1 MQLRSPDVP
10 GGGGGIPRQ
19 STGVTGQVTGYF
31 RAFLETRADLA
42 LIKPFDYRS
51 RYTGGR
57 QPSKRTERFINNLPR
72 LTSGEK
78 KKFLAPIS
86 LSDAREFSLITDS
99 YGIISF
105 LISSSFSFQRI
116 RIISFLVSSFS
127 PEMRFDPMFVSIM
140 IIERVWWYRDGVSW
154 EQLISNLNALLTLH
168 NGGRGV

>member
-1 MQLRSPDVP
+1 MAG

-86 LSDAREFSLITDS
+86 LSDTREFSLITDRYYFLS
-99 YGIISF
+99 YFFFIFFPENPHYF
-105 LISSSFSFQRI
+105 LSCFFLFSRDEI
-116 RIISFLVSSFS
+116 RSDVC
-127 PEMRFDPMFVSIM
+127 FDNDN
-140 IIERVWWYRDGVSW
+140 RKGV
-154 EQLISNLNALLTLH
+154 
-168 NGGRGV
+168 VV